1 MTGDGSSTLS
11 WTSAAAT
18 TIVTGPVQSSTG
30 SAHGL
35 LVRKSSH
42 AAEYR
47 ELCLVQ
53 GMEVQLLEQ
62 VLQLLYRCVAPEK
75 CITPEQCAL
84 ELLPLLTSCQ
94 NGEHILSATPAS
106 NNIMLGWPG
115 HHTRV

>member
-35 LVRKSSH
+35 LVRESSH

-47 ELCLVQ
+47 ELDS
-53 GMEVQLLEQ
+53 
-62 VLQLLYRCVAPEK
+62 CVAPEK